1 MEICQFVFH
10 KVACLT
16 CVLIVVAI
24 DWIMRIYDSNEQVVC
39 ASIHQNVNHLF
50 FFFCD
55 IYYYNA
61 LPIIIMQ
68 KVK

>member
-24 DWIMRIYDSNEQVVC
+24 DWIMRIYDHSNEQVVC

-50 FFFCD
+50 FFSV
-55 IYYYNA
+55 IY
-61 LPIIIMQ
+61 IIIMLYQ
-68 KVK
+68 